1 MNEKV
6 NIIAEISSG
15 SLEILGISVIILFAI
30 FTTFY
35 ALIEIIKKANIRNA
49 DKKVIYEKYRHQFSR
64 GIILGLELL
73 VAADIIRTVAIELT
87 FKNVGV
93 LATIIVIRTFLSFVL
108 EVEMTG
114 KWPWQGKT
122 SR

>member
-6 NIIAEISSG
+6 NIVAEISSG